1 MEAITEIRRVAGEKC
16 FVSGLS
22 AVVTDTKALVEEQ
35 EGIYV
40 AIAVA
45 LCCVVLMLTMDSFL
59 LPLIFLCCIGVSI
72 LWNMGSNYLM
82 GEIS

>member
-40 AIAVA
+40 EGDDNAESAKV
-45 LCCVVLMLTMDSFL
+45 
-59 LPLIFLCCIGVSI
+59 
-72 LWNMGSNYLM
+72 
-82 GEIS
+82 GE